1 MIYLIISILA
11 STLVFVLFKLLSKY
25 KINTLQTIIVNYFVA
40 FTIGITSAT
49 ETITLTSIINKQ
61 WFYGAVFL
69 GFLFIT
75 MFNVVAL
82 TAQKNGLSVASVA
95 SKMSVVIPIAFGIYA
110 YNENLSPQKLLGI
123 SLALI
128 AVYLTSIKVKTSTV
142 KLKNVWLPV
151 ILFIGSG
158 IIDTTL
164 KYIETTYVSAIETHL
179 FSAIIFAIAGLIGI
193 TILSA
198 KAIKGALKIDF
209 RSIYSGLILGII
221 NYYSIYM
228 LLKALQI
235 DQFESSI
242 IFTLNNVAIVMI
254 STLVGLSFFKEKLS
268 LKNWFGIALAIVSII
283 LVTLA

>member
-75 MFNVVAL
+75 IFNVVAL

-95 SKMSVVIPIAFGIYA
+95 SKMSVVIPIVFGIYA

-164 KYIETTYVSAIETHL
+164 KYIETTYVSTIETHL
-179 FSAIIFAIAGLIGI
+179 FSAIIFAISGLIGI

-254 STLVGLSFFKEKLS
+254 STLVGLSFFREKLS